1 MEAIPRIPKKDKFQ
15 RPNPEVVSIRTQA
28 WGKKKGILGE
38 NDNPFYSIKASIFFI
53 DNR

>member
-1 MEAIPRIPKKDKFQ
+1 MEAIPRIPNKDKFQ
-15 RPNPEVVSIRTQA
+15 RPNPKVASIRCYA
-28 WGKKKGILGE
+28 WKKKGILGE